1 MKLYLDSTNNQ
12 KTILRL
18 DDKEYTHEV
27 SSPRNQN
34 ILGFIQK
41 TLADLGKTPQD
52 ITTIEVNPGPGSFTG
67 TRVGV
72 AIANAL
78 GFALSLPVNGQT
90 DPVEPIYDQ
99 EPSIT
104 VTHKKVWKKPIL

>member
-12 KTILRL
+12 KTIIRL
-18 DDKEYTHEV
+18 DDREFVHEV
-27 SSPRNQN
+27 SSPREQN

-41 TLADLGKTPQD
+41 TLAQVSKTPQD
-52 ITTIEVNPGPGSFTG
+52 ITILEVNPGPGSFTG

-78 GFALSLPVNGQT
+78 GFALGIPVNGQT
-90 DPVEPIYDQ
+90 DPVEPIYSSP
-99 EPSIT
+99 PSIT
-104 VTHKKVWKKPIL
+104 APK

>member
-18 DDKEYTHEV
+18 DKKEYSHEV
-27 SSPRNQN
+27 SSPRDQN
-34 ILGFIQK
+34 ILGFIQQ
-41 TLADLGKTPQD
+41 TMATLGKTPQD
-52 ITTIEVNPGPGSFTG
+52 ITSIEVNPGPGSFTG

-78 GFALSLPVNGQT
+78 GFSLGLPVNGQFH
-90 DPVEPIYDQ
+90 PVEPIYAQ

-104 VTHKKVWKKPIL
+104 VTHKKIWNSAIV